1 MEVSLKDSD
10 NSERSL
16 ADIEKTFYETMSK
29 NTTFLSV
36 NRSASALE
44 KLAINTEALTQE
56 IASANDSST
65 KLTKS
70 LNRLTF
76 AAVIIAACALA
87 LEIFKLCIV
96 K

>member
-1 MEVSLKDSD
+1 MKDSD
-10 NSERSL
+10 NSERTL
-16 ADIEKTFYETMSK
+16 AEVEKTFYETLSK
-29 NTTFLSV
+29 NTIFSSV

-70 LNRLTF
+70 LNRLTL

-87 LEIFKLCIV
+87 LEVIKMCLA